1 MSILTTDAQSI
12 THLTTPFRGRPTTR
26 TYTNR
31 KDEPE
36 IAVEAR
42 ALTPLRARLTHYAA
56 LLAATSMALVSLAEL
71 IFGTSTTLQGFLVL
85 LALTAATYPALRF
98 GLRQLVQIGARVTIN
113 PENIIVTRMFRTRC
127 FQRAYPH
134 AFVLHGHDKTE
145 KEKDR
150 HALLDRKH
158 PPRWCS
164 LPRHKYYG
172 NSFHVVLECFGERHD
187 ILTVYGLKKA
197 TAIHARL
204 KACDAV
210 MDGIGFSDSGVA
222 LTPGSDWNVDA
233 GGL

>member
-56 LLAATSMALVSLAEL
+56 LLAATSMAL
-71 IFGTSTTLQGFLVL
+71 
-85 LALTAATYPALRF
+85 
-98 GLRQLVQIGARVTIN
+98 
-113 PENIIVTRMFRTRC
+113 
-127 FQRAYPH
+127 
-134 AFVLHGHDKTE
+134 VLHGHDKTE